1 MSLALEPELLDQWA
15 EQALALFPHVTKNK
29 ILVDLRKTHSLEL
42 TVNRIVDGQF
52 LEGTYLDPSY
62 DVILSN
68 ELSPP
73 RSKHSEIGLEL
84 GPPNFSR
91 SNTFPTDSHAPPA
104 FSCSNS
110 FSSLGNASA
119 AIELDSPEKTSDFR
133 ARVAGRQ
140 LPNHTATDIPPG
152 NIDDS
157 ETDTHELT
165 DSDCDVIDL
174 SQDTLAVGLAL
185 EQVHAAGSAVGSTH
199 SQPMIPPSGGIP
211 GRKMTLEDPDDPPD
225 DDEELIDLSQSS
237 FSSYLE
243 TDQHHIDRSDELISS
258 LRKNRSSSR
267 RHIPSAQSHHHPIIS
282 NSKDCSDEKRKTS
295 SMGLK
300 SSTHSTVILNGS
312 HQSSQQVF
320 VTILS
325 DTEDELET
333 YRPQFRSLVNTFKQS
348 KPIFSAERTA
358 SHGQPKKLGCI
369 SSSSFRNGMTDLRT
383 ENAEIQNQSTAKT
396 SSLPSLRNT
405 DFAGSPT
412 HSTGTRNALSSEG
425 PTVGSQSTSKRK
437 KPTDKSNRCPS
448 MGEGNHEDHE
458 KTTDQSEK
466 PNAAPT
472 ARAERQREKEERMKR
487 KKEEG
492 EVRKAMRN
500 VNTIRSKSDCI
511 TEMIVEIS
519 CDFVSDEENA
529 LLLATLREAGAQA
542 SLVSLPIPRSLRW
555 SRKVAREWNA
565 ADECWEPCSEKIES
579 EPFVLVRLTGDQ
591 FAEVLARANGNLL
604 PYNQTIRTAFPDTKI
619 IYLMEGLESYYK
631 RKNRT
636 KAAAK
641 RANDEENDEQDSGRK
656 RKRKPASDLT
666 LPTPLEMEEQ
676 LLMLQLE
683 EERNVYVHL
692 SKSPKET
699 IEWIGSFTEQIS
711 MVPELRH
718 RSEQAW
724 QLNFGDKIRSG
735 ADDANTWVKMLEQI
749 QMCTE
754 SRAKAIVQVY
764 PSLQSLY
771 CAYERCTSATE
782 ARNLLA
788 KIQVNSG
795 TAANPNL
802 RNIGPQLSKR
812 VYAAVMEE
820 DPSKVLME

>member
-15 EQALALFPHVTKNK
+15 EQVLAFFPHVAKNK

-73 RSKHSEIGLEL
+73 RSKQPEIRQEPGLEL
-84 GPPNFSR
+84 GPPIFSR
-91 SNTFPTDSHAPPA
+91 SNTFPIDSHAPPA
-104 FSCSNS
+104 FSRSSS
-110 FSSLGNASA
+110 FSSLGNASR

-140 LPNHTATDIPPG
+140 LPAHTATDLPPG
-152 NIDDS
+152 NIDDI

-165 DSDCDVIDL
+165 DSDCEVIDL
-174 SQDTLAVGLAL
+174 SQDTLSTGSAL
-185 EQVHAAGSAVGSTH
+185 EQLDAGGSVVESIH
-199 SQPMIPPSGGIP
+199 PQPVIPPSLPDRRI
-211 GRKMTLEDPDDPPD
+211 KLDDPDDQTD
-225 DDEELIDLSQSS
+225 DIEELIDLSQNS

-243 TDQHHIDRSDELISS
+243 TDQLHIDRSDELMSS
-258 LRKNRSSSR
+258 LRKGRSSAR
-267 RHIPSAQSHHHPIIS
+267 RQIPSAQTRHHLIVS
-282 NSKDCSDEKRKTS
+282 NSTDCSDEKRKTS
-295 SMGLK
+295 SIGVK
-300 SSTHSTVILNGS
+300 SASHSAAIINGGS
-312 HQSSQQVF
+312 QTSQQVI

-333 YRPQFRSLVNTFKQS
+333 YRPPFRNLVNTFKQS
-348 KPIFSAERTA
+348 KPILSAERKA
-358 SHGQPKKLGCI
+358 SHGQPKKHGSL
-369 SSSSFRNGMTDLRT
+369 SSSSSHNGITNFRSNQA
-383 ENAEIQNQSTAKT
+383 ENQNQSTVKT

-405 DFAGSPT
+405 EPPT
-412 HSTGTRNALSSEG
+412 HSKSMEDTHSSES

-437 KPTDKSNRCPS
+437 KPSDKNTRCPRT
-448 MGEGNHEDHE
+448 EERNHEDHD
-458 KTTDQSEK
+458 KTTDQNEK
-466 PNAAPT
+466 PNAAP
-472 ARAERQREKEERMKR
+472 AKRAERQREKEERMKR

-492 EVRKAMRN
+492 EARKAMRN
-500 VNTIRSKSDCI
+500 VNTIRSKSDCV

-519 CDFVSDEENA
+519 CDFLSDEENA

-542 SLVSLPIPRSLRW
+542 SLMSLPISRCLRW
-555 SRKVAREWNA
+555 SRKVTREWNA

-579 EPFVLVRLTGDQ
+579 EPFVLVRLTGDH
-591 FAEVLARANGNLL
+591 FAEVLARANGCIL
-604 PYNQTIRTAFPDTKI
+604 PYNQTIRTALPDTKV
-619 IYLMEGLESYYK
+619 IYLMEGLETYYK

-656 RKRKPASDLT
+656 RKRKPASDST
-666 LPTPLEMEEQ
+666 LPTPLQMEEQ
-676 LLMLQLE
+676 LLKLQLE

-699 IEWIGSFTEQIS
+699 IEWIGSFTDQIS
-711 MVPELRH
+711 MIPELRH

-754 SRAKAIVQVY
+754 ARAKAIVQVY

-812 VYAAVMEE
+812 VYAALMEE
-820 DPSKVLME
+820 DASKVLME